1 MSDWLERERLR
12 VDEAEAEARRF
23 LKRVSE
29 WRKARKEPGTHPRES
44 GAMKR
49 ASMDLSR
56 ALAILR
62 RGDAA
67 R

>member
-1 MSDWLERERLR
+1 MDWIEREKAR
-12 VDEAEAEARRF
+12 VAEAEAEARRF
-23 LKRVSE
+23 LKRVDQ
-29 WRKARKEPGTHPRES
+29 WKAARKEPGTHPRES

-56 ALAILR
+56 ALAALR
-62 RGDAA
+62 KGDAE

>member
-1 MSDWLERERLR
+1 MDWIEREKQR

-23 LKRVSE
+23 LKRVAE
-29 WRKARKEPGTHPRES
+29 WRKALKEPGTHPRET

-56 ALAILR
+56 ALADLR
-62 RGDAA
+62 RGEAA

>member
-1 MSDWLERERLR
+1 MDWIERERQR
-12 VDEAEAEARRF
+12 VAEAEAEARRF
-23 LKRVSE
+23 LKRVAQ
-29 WRKARKEPGTHPRES
+29 WKAARKEPGTHPRES

-56 ALAILR
+56 ALATLR
-62 RGDAA
+62 KGDQI